1 MFLNLLLPTRWVPTA
16 RRGDRLGP
24 PLGTRA
30 RAAGGAMSS
39 AALRRPGWFR
49 VLLGAV
55 ARLLWMLF
63 GVPCGW
69 SLPRAD
75 RDAARWGDHFDVDG
89 DVDDDD
95 DAREADARASRLAAA
110 LRAAETH
117 RVRHVVG
124 AFDAHL
130 AAVRDILRDWRAP
143 PSVALAGYA
152 HTVYASELFPVPLA
166 PFSRR
171 RDVRA
176 LVGARAER
184 LIFLYATA
192 SQHAWYRRAAARST
206 TRPNARSGSRSG
218 SRAVAVNAYTGERV
232 ALGPRDASALSA
244 LHAADILSVL
254 PSTTEVKMTAP
265 LALALRLFAESA
277 GESEDEH
284 GNGSTGTENVNAA
297 AAGVVH
303 RAAMRGPLVGK
314 MKRDERDDDVDD
326 GWKASA
332 RAALDRLART
342 RSDVVF
348 ALRAAG
354 VA

>member
-1 MFLNLLLPTRWVPTA
+1 
-16 RRGDRLGP
+16 
-24 PLGTRA
+24 
-30 RAAGGAMSS
+30 
-39 AALRRPGWFR
+39 
-49 VLLGAV
+49 
-55 ARLLWMLF
+55 MLF

-89 DVDDDD
+89 DDDDD
-95 DAREADARASRLAAA
+95 DAREADARESRLAAA

-206 TRPNARSGSRSG
+206 TRPNSRSR
-218 SRAVAVNAYTGERV
+218 SVSPPVAVNAYTGERV

-254 PSTTEVKMTAP
+254 PTATEVKMTAP

-277 GESEDEH
+277 GESGDRNED
-284 GNGSTGTENVNAA
+284 GSTGTENVNAD

-303 RAAMRGPLVGK
+303 RAAMRGLLVGK
-314 MKRDERDDDVDD
+314 MKGGERDDDADD

-342 RSDVVF
+342 RSDLVF